1 MTVGYERRG
10 PARANALS
18 KIPPFPPI
26 AVRLL
31 QVLRDDGTPIDE
43 IAELIRADPALSS
56 ALLRRANSPLYG
68 FISQISSL
76 DQALFLLG
84 LQTAKNL
91 AVTLATGGYA
101 AFGRSAPERQ
111 RCWRHTLACALLAE
125 EVARASSLPADQAY
139 TAGLLHDIGRLG
151 LLVAFPKEY
160 AALLKSADEVG
171 NTQDSAF
178 LLDREREVFELDH
191 CEAGRRLAEQW
202 GLPDELAAAAG
213 RHHDRAYGE
222 FNLLALVQLSCKLA
236 DTLGFHVIHEQQ
248 PVPFEKIRD
257 SLPEAARAR
266 FWHDARELRKFID
279 AKMQGLDAGP
289 VSDTAEQAKEPS
301 IALSGLP
308 DLATKHQESSTPAA
322 ERKEQDLSLFRD
334 IPDSDL
340 GSSFRDVLGVFL
352 LGLVSAVALLVF
364 FYCVHW

>member
-1 MTVGYERRG
+1 MTVGYERLG
-10 PARANALS
+10 TPRAKALS

-26 AVRLL
+26 ALRLL
-31 QVLRDDGTPIDE
+31 RVLGDDEAPIDE

-56 ALLRRANSPLYG
+56 ALLQRANSPLYG
-68 FISQISSL
+68 FISQINSL
-76 DQALFLLG
+76 QQALFLLG

-101 AFGRSAPERQ
+101 AFGRRIPELQ

-125 EVARASSLPADQAY
+125 EVARACSLPADQAY

-171 NTQDSAF
+171 NTQDSTF

-191 CEAGRRLAEQW
+191 CEAGRHLAEQW

-213 RHHDRAYGE
+213 RHHDRLYGE
-222 FNLLALVQLSCKLA
+222 FDLLALVHLSCRLA

-248 PVPFEKIRD
+248 PVPFEEIRN
-257 SLPEAARAR
+257 SLPEQARLR
-266 FWHDARELRKFID
+266 FWQDPGELRKFID
-279 AKMQGLDAGP
+279 TKIQGLDAAPACDGATQGIDPAVSLTGWPDTVVEKPTPSLSSAGGP
-289 VSDTAEQAKEPS
+289 RHGSNPLPAEAGS
-301 IALSGLP
+301 N
-308 DLATKHQESSTPAA
+308 LA
-322 ERKEQDLSLFRD
+322 
-334 IPDSDL
+334 
-340 GSSFRDVLGVFL
+340 SSFRDVVGVFL
-352 LGLVSAVALLVF
+352 LGLASAITLLVF
-364 FYCVHW
+364 FYFVR